1 MVNKKESKIAS
12 FKMWIILILVLAFL
26 NPAIT
31 AILVFLGVDKSSFES
46 YLIWGNGLILFWFI
60 LNNERANG
68 LMDISQKSVMNNE

>member
-1 MVNKKESKIAS
+1 MGSKTERNIAS
-12 FKMWIILILVLAFL
+12 FKMWAILILVLAFL

-60 LNNERANG
+60 LDNERANA
-68 LMDISQKSVMNNE
+68 LIDL

>member
-1 MVNKKESKIAS
+1 MASKTESKIAS
-12 FKMWIILILVLAFL
+12 FKMWIILILVLSFL

-60 LNNERANG
+60 LNNERANA
-68 LMDISQKSVMNNE
+68 LLND

>member
-1 MVNKKESKIAS
+1 MGNKTESKIS
-12 FKMWIILILVLAFL
+12 SWKMWVILILVLAFL

-60 LNNERANG
+60 LNNERANA
-68 LMDISQKSVMNNE
+68 LMDYS

>member
-1 MVNKKESKIAS
+1 MGTNTQSKIAS
-12 FKMWIILILVLAFL
+12 WKMWIILILVLAFL

-60 LNNERANG
+60 LNNERSNS
-68 LMDISQKSVMNNE
+68 LLDRSNSYS

>member
-1 MVNKKESKIAS
+1 MKTKTESKISS
-12 FKMWIILILVLAFL
+12 FKMWIILIFILAFL

-60 LNNERANG
+60 LNNERASG
-68 LMDISQKSVMNNE
+68 LMDTS

>member
-1 MVNKKESKIAS
+1 MGNKTESKIS
-12 FKMWIILILVLAFL
+12 SWKMWVILILVLSFL

-60 LNNERANG
+60 LNNERANA
-68 LMDISQKSVMNNE
+68 LIDL

>member
-1 MVNKKESKIAS
+1 MGSKTERKISS
-12 FKMWIILILVLAFL
+12 FKMWAILILILAFL

-60 LNNERANG
+60 LNNERAND
-68 LMDISQKSVMNNE
+68 LID

>member
-1 MVNKKESKIAS
+1 MGTKTERNIAS

-46 YLIWGNGLILFWFI
+46 YLIWANGLILFWFI
-60 LNNERANG
+60 LNNERASG
-68 LMDISQKSVMNNE
+68 LMDTS

>member
-1 MVNKKESKIAS
+1 MASKISS
-12 FKMWIILILVLAFL
+12 FKMWVIMILVLSFL

-60 LNNERANG
+60 LNNDRTTALLN
-68 LMDISQKSVMNNE
+68 DS

>member
-1 MVNKKESKIAS
+1 MGNKMESKIAS
-12 FKMWIILILVLAFL
+12 FKLWIILLLVLAFL

-60 LNNERANG
+60 LNNERASG
-68 LMDISQKSVMNNE
+68 LIDNN

>member
-1 MVNKKESKIAS
+1 MASKIS
-12 FKMWIILILVLAFL
+12 SLKMWVILILVLAFL

-60 LNNERANG
+60 LNNERADA
-68 LMDISQKSVMNNE
+68 LMYDS

>member
-1 MVNKKESKIAS
+1 MGSNTQSKIAS
-12 FKMWIILILVLAFL
+12 WKMWIILILVLSFL

-60 LNNERANG
+60 LNNERSNS
-68 LMDISQKSVMNNE
+68 LLDRSNSYS

>member
-1 MVNKKESKIAS
+1 MGTKTERNIAS

-31 AILVFLGVDKSSFES
+31 AILVFLGVDKSNFES
-46 YLIWGNGLILFWFI
+46 YLIWANGLILFWFI

-68 LMDISQKSVMNNE
+68 LMDTS

>member
-1 MVNKKESKIAS
+1 MGSKTERNIAS
-12 FKMWIILILVLAFL
+12 FKMWVILILVLAFL

-60 LNNERANG
+60 LNNERASD
-68 LMDISQKSVMNNE
+68 LMNTS

>member
-1 MVNKKESKIAS
+1 MEKKIAS
-12 FKMWIILILVLAFL
+12 LKMWAILILILVFL

-60 LNNERANG
+60 LNNERATT
-68 LMDISQKSVMNNE
+68 LMDNS

>member
-1 MVNKKESKIAS
+1 MGSKTERNIAS
-12 FKMWIILILVLAFL
+12 FKMWVILILVLAFL

-60 LNNERANG
+60 LNNERATD
-68 LMDISQKSVMNNE
+68 LID

>member
-1 MVNKKESKIAS
+1 MGNKTERNIAS

-31 AILVFLGVDKSSFES
+31 AILVFLGVDKSNFES
-46 YLIWGNGLILFWFI
+46 YLIWANGLILFWFI

-68 LMDISQKSVMNNE
+68 LMDTS

>member
-1 MVNKKESKIAS
+1 MASKISS
-12 FKMWIILILVLAFL
+12 FKMWVIIILVLSFL

-60 LNNERANG
+60 LDNDRTTALLN
-68 LMDISQKSVMNNE
+68 DTT

>member
-1 MVNKKESKIAS
+1 MGSKTERNIAS
-12 FKMWIILILVLAFL
+12 FKMWVILILILAFL

-60 LNNERANG
+60 LNNERATD
-68 LMDISQKSVMNNE
+68 LID

>member
-1 MVNKKESKIAS
+1 MGSNTQSKIS
-12 FKMWIILILVLAFL
+12 SWKMWIILILVLAFL

-60 LNNERANG
+60 LNNERSNS
-68 LMDISQKSVMNNE
+68 LLDRSNSQS

>member
-1 MVNKKESKIAS
+1 MGTKTERNIAS
-12 FKMWIILILVLAFL
+12 FKMWVILILVLAFL

-60 LNNERANG
+60 LNNERASG
-68 LMDISQKSVMNNE
+68 LMDTS

>member
-1 MVNKKESKIAS
+1 MEKKIAS
-12 FKMWIILILVLAFL
+12 LKMWAILILILVFL

-60 LNNERANG
+60 LNNERATT
-68 LMDISQKSVMNNE
+68 LMNNS

>member
-1 MVNKKESKIAS
+1 MVNKTESKIS
-12 FKMWIILILVLAFL
+12 SWKMWIILILVLAFL

-60 LNNERANG
+60 LDNERANA
-68 LMDISQKSVMNNE
+68 LIDL